1 MMGWKRKF
9 ICLSRVLLMLHTA
22 GVGTIVGVDE
32 GVVVGWGGL
41 GVLVGSL
48 GLGVLVGF
56 CIAVAVA

>member
-1 MMGWKRKF
+1 
-9 ICLSRVLLMLHTA
+9 MLHTA

-41 GVLVGSL
+41 GVLVGSP